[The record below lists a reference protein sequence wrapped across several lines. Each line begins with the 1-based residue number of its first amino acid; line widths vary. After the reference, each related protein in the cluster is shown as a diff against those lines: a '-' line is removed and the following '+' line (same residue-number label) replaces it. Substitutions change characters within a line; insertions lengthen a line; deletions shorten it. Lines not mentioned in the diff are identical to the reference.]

1 MKSWPEVQVPKFP
14 KIPKATKPLKVFST
28 EAEQLIEIPLRKK
41 YQMYVCGITP
51 YDATHL
57 GHAATYLT
65 FDLVNR
71 YWRALGAE
79 VNYIQNITDIDDP
92 LLERANRDGVDWQ
105 ELAHSQI
112 DLFRSDMH
120 YLRVLPPSHYEGAVD
135 AIPDVVEA
143 IKVLETKGAVY
154 KVENDRYFEV
164 HKDLNFGSES
174 HLSESEMLSIFAE
187 RGGDPERSGK
197 RDPLDAL
204 LWLSHRD
211 GEPAWPSVYGEG
223 RPGWHI
229 ECAAIALKFAESDI
243 ESEDAAS
250 DQFIIDIQGGGQ
262 DLVFPHHEMS
272 ASQVKILTGRNFARA
287 YVHAALIGLDGEKMS
302 KSRGNLVF
310 VSKLI
315 DSGIDPMAI
324 RWALLKRHYR
334 TEYMWLRNE
343 TDQAEIELEQL
354 AKKLRAEKIPATDN
368 LIADIYSYLADDLNS
383 PEAISKINQ
392 WVNSEGSGGN
402 AQELRGVI
410 DALLGIALPA

>member
-1 MKSWPEVQVPKFP
+1 MKSWPSVEFP
-14 KIPKATKPLKVFST
+14 AIPRAGKPLTIYST
-28 EAEQLIEIPLRKK
+28 AAQSLVTIPIKSK

-92 LLERANRDGVDWQ
+92 LLERANRDGVDWK

-112 DLFRSDMH
+112 DLFRSDMEL
-120 YLRVLPPSHYEGAVD
+120 LRVLPPTHYEGAVD

-143 IKVLETKGAVY
+143 IQRLDQAGSVY
-154 KVENDRYFEV
+154 NVDSDKYFEV
-164 HKDLNFGSES
+164 HVDEDFGNES
-174 HLSESEMLSIFAE
+174 HLSESEMLEIFAE

-197 RDPLDAL
+197 KSPLDAL
-204 LWLSHRD
+204 LWLAHRD
-211 GEPAWPSVYGEG
+211 DDPAWPSIYGDG

-229 ECAAIALKFAESDI
+229 ECAAIALKFADAQ
-243 ESEDAAS
+243 ED
-250 DQFIIDIQGGGQ
+250 FIIDIQGGGK
-262 DLVFPHHEMS
+262 DLIFPHHEMS
-272 ASQVKILTGRNFARA
+272 ASQVKLLTGKTLARA

-315 DSGIDPMAI
+315 ESGVNPMAI
-324 RWALLKRHYR
+324 RWALLKRPYCQ
-334 TEYMWLRNE
+334 EYMWLRNE
-343 TDQAEIELEQL
+343 TEIAQREIDALIE
-354 AKKLRAEKIPATDN
+354 KLKQSDVPPTN
-368 LIADIYSYLADDLNS
+368 TLINSIYDFLADDLKSADAIAAINS
-383 PEAISKINQ
+383 
-392 WVNSEGSGGN
+392 WVAEEGRGGD
-402 AQELRGVI
+402 AKLLRSVI
-410 DALLGIALPA
+410 DGLLGIALPA